1 MMGRQF
7 AYSPLKEEARKI
19 NDLLEEAI
27 RNPGGELAGNLRDLG
42 LGSLLDDT
50 ELTIING
57 QQRLKNPF
65 EIRALG
71 LNFDREGSLRDK
83 LRQSGFMSE
92 IDGVE
97 RIMGIAVGDEEST
110 SFLEYGRTGQRLT
123 ENQIATLKSLMGNE
137 ILQDTVVE
145 ANIANPQKMA
155 EKIGKLTKR
164 QKSFSSP
171 RQVSISGRGIANFLG
186 MNSNQPFDEGTF
198 SNSIHLFQPQA
209 ELLAAR
215 FGISDSIVSTALD
228 GPRCPW
234 TSSFLRGRKYIRRKQ
249 IFNRLCD
256 GWHEHIRRSNS

>member
-1 MMGRQF
+1 MIGRQF

-50 ELTIING
+50 ELTIVNG

-71 LNFDREGSLRDK
+71 LNFDREGSTRDK
-83 LRQSGFMSE
+83 LRQSGFISE

-97 RIMGIAVGDEEST
+97 RIMGIAVGDEESA
-110 SFLEYGRTGQRLT
+110 SFLEYGRPGQRLT

-137 ILQDTVVE
+137 VIQGSVV
-145 ANIANPQKMA
+145 AGNIADSVDMA
-155 EKIGKLTKR
+155 EKIAKLTKR
-164 QKSFSSP
+164 HKSFSSP
-171 RQVSISGRGIANFLG
+171 RQVSIAGRGIAEFLG
-186 MNSNQPFDEGTF
+186 TPNQPLDQGMF
-198 SNSIHLFQPQA
+198 SSRIHLFQPQV

-215 FGISDSIVSTALD
+215 FGISDSIVSNVLD
-228 GPRCPW
+228 GPRCCCW
-234 TSSFLRGRKYIRRKQ
+234 CSFLQWCRCIGRKQ
-249 IFNRLCD
+249 ITNRLCF
-256 GWHEHIRRSNS
+256 W